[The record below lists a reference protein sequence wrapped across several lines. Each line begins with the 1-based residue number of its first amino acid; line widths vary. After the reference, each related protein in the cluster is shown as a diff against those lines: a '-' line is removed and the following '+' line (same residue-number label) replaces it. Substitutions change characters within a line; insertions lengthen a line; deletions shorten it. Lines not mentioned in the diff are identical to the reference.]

1 MNQIELITHDVNA
14 IRQDLKNHQ
23 VITSSELTELKDSV
37 NKLVMLIEGHPLDKE
52 RGLVHRI
59 HIIEDFTK
67 SVHNTKMYLLGNI
80 AAAVFIISFLGAVI
94 IFILNIYNFFSG
106 KK

>member
-1 MNQIELITHDVNA
+1 MKEIETLTHDVNA

-23 VITSSELTELKDSV
+23 VLTSVELTELKDSV
-37 NKLVMLIEGHPLDKE
+37 NKLVMLIEGHPSDKE

-59 HIIEDFTK
+59 HMIEDFMK

-94 IFILNIYNFFSG
+94 IFILNIYNFFTG

>member
-1 MNQIELITHDVNA
+1 MKEIEKLTHDIHS
-14 IRQDLKNHQ
+14 IRQDFKNHQ
-23 VITSSELTELKDSV
+23 ILTSTEMNDMKDSI
-37 NKLVMLIEGHPLDKE
+37 NRLVMLIEGDPADKE

-59 HIIEDFTK
+59 KMIEDFMK
-67 SVHNTKMYLLGNI
+67 SIHNTKMYLLGNI

-94 IFILNIYNFFSG
+94 IFILNVYNFFSG